1 MARLL
6 AEAAD
11 FPPVPS
17 MTVEQALGQRRRA
30 SRLAAIA
37 SACWLNLVALAA
49 RFSLMFSRAAR
60 NHRAATTITIVL
72 SLVFSAWLAAM
83 ILPEREPG
91 AIAPAV
97 ASSPA
102 PAGPTTAGEPA
113 KDPAAPDLSQQVLPG
128 QPAPEPFR
136 VVLAPPARDVWTPVR
151 KPFAVYHVEA
161 PEIEQ
166 ADLVHRV
173 ATKDRQTR
181 QDSFLWTNSQPR
193 PNSLQR
199 PAIHLVIE
207 RYENGLPTT
216 RPLFP
221 DLARRAA
228 EIGVSI
234 ERLQAAQ
241 EVITK
246 FGSMEVAEAHLA
258 SESSR
263 MACLAFRRN
272 DTSGLVLAGW
282 YCGTKER
289 PADRVS
295 FACFIDRID
304 LVGAGQ
310 DQPLRR
316 LFAQAERQRKGCQSQ
331 RQPGRK
337 MTWLDHEAPLP
348 ALKTSQRRP

>member
-6 AEAAD
+6 AEVAD

-30 SRLAAIA
+30 SRLAAMA
-37 SACWLNLVALAA
+37 SACWLTLVALAA
-49 RFSLMFSRAAR
+49 GFSLMFARAAR
-60 NHRAATTITIVL
+60 NHRAATTITVIL

-83 ILPEREPG
+83 VLPEREPDMIATAAASNAAAAG
-91 AIAPAV
+91 PAPAV
-97 ASSPA
+97 
-102 PAGPTTAGEPA
+102 EPA
-113 KDPAAPDLSQQVLPG
+113 RDLAANDPSQQVLSA
-128 QPAPEPFR
+128 QPAAEPFR
-136 VVLAPPARDVWTPVR
+136 VQLAPPARDVWMPVR

-166 ADLVHRV
+166 AELVHRV

-181 QDSFLWTNSQPR
+181 QDSFLWTNSQPKS
-193 PNSLQR
+193 NSLQR

-207 RYENGLPTT
+207 RFENGLPTA

-241 EVITK
+241 DVMTK

-258 SESSR
+258 SDSSR

-282 YCGTKER
+282 YCGTKDR

-295 FACFIDRID
+295 FVCFIDRID

-337 MTWLDHEAPLP
+337 ITWLDHEAPLP

>member
-1 MARLL
+1 
-6 AEAAD
+6 
-11 FPPVPS
+11 
-17 MTVEQALGQRRRA
+17 MTLEQALARRKA
-30 SRLAAIA
+30 GSRLAAFA
-37 SACWLNLVALAA
+37 AAGWLTLAALAA
-49 RFSLMFSRAAR
+49 GFSLMFARAAR
-60 NHRAATTITIVL
+60 NHRAATTITVVL

-83 ILPEREPG
+83 ILPEREPETV
-91 AIAPAV
+91 ALA
-97 ASSPA
+97 ASSNPA
-102 PAGPTTAGEPA
+102 QAGPASAAEPA
-113 KDPAAPDLSQQVLPG
+113 RDPAAQGLSQQGLSAP
-128 QPAPEPFR
+128 PAHEPFR
-136 VVLAPPARDVWTPVR
+136 VQLAPPGRDVWTPVR

-181 QDSFLWTNSQPR
+181 QDSFLWTNSQPK

-199 PAIHLVIE
+199 PVIHLVIE
-207 RYENGLPTT
+207 RYEGGLPTT

-221 DLARRAA
+221 DLARRAS

-241 EVITK
+241 EVMTK

-258 SESSR
+258 SDSSR

-282 YCGTKER
+282 YCGTTDR

-316 LFAQAERQRKGCQSQ
+316 LFAQAERQRKGCQTQ